1 MNKTYEY
8 RNRYNDNI
16 VFVEEEPNVV
26 YMYGGKYLR
35 LSFDADNTD
44 TYIMAD
50 PSGGPFVELGCN
62 FLGPWEAKRVVKIEK
77 SDKPTEEDDE
87 TIIKFTLE

>member
-26 YMYGGKYLR
+26 YMYGGKFMR
-35 LSFDADNTD
+35 WGCNEESPDHIN
-44 TYIMAD
+44 MVD
-50 PSGGPFVELGCN
+50 PSGGPYIEIGNDL
-62 FLGPWEAKRVVKIEK
+62 LGPWKGKNIIKIEK
-77 SDKPTEEDDE
+77 AEKVPEEE
-87 TIIKFTLE
+87 NEMVIKFTLE